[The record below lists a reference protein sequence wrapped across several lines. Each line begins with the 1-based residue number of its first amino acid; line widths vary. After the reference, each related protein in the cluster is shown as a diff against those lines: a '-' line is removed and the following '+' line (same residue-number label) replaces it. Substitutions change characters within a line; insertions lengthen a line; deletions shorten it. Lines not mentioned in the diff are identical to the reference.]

1 MHDNLPATSSAT
13 IERPPL
19 REHPL
24 YTEGMA
30 QISAGHWQEAFK
42 SFQVLQALYPGEAE
56 VKELFDDTQMRAALA
71 QFQPKHT
78 SRVTKRPNIRAWV
91 TATLIAAVL
100 AVVAYVAYGLWVGP
114 VVMRELRL
122 YQIASLR
129 SEADKAI
136 AAGSYTQ
143 AREALQKLQAILPED
158 PQTLELLHR
167 AEQMEKSAN
176 LYQEAKALM
185 AADKWDQA
193 LDALAQLQSMDPH
206 YRDLP
211 QLLQSAQASREMDGK
226 FRVAEEAFVRGDWA
240 TAIAGYEALRQG
252 DLTFKFDAV
261 QSRLFDSYMKYGQ
274 SLVGQA
280 GTDRQLVAQAISQ
293 FSEALKL
300 RPLDSEALKERHL
313 AEIFLAALK
322 AANRSEYSETIDLL
336 QEIYSERPDYARNEA
351 AELLYLTLLLR
362 ANSFLKAGNKESAL
376 ADYKVAAMLPV
387 EDRSVAQEKLIKLT
401 SEPTP

>member
-1 MHDNLPATSSAT
+1 MHDNSPAT

-24 YTEGMA
+24 YTEGMT

-42 SFQVLQALYPGEAE
+42 SFQMLQALYPGETE
-56 VKELFDDTQMRAALA
+56 VKELFDETQMRAALA

-91 TATLIAAVL
+91 TVTLIAAVL
-100 AVVAYVAYGLWVGP
+100 AVVAYVAYGLWIGP

-129 SEADKAI
+129 SEADKTI

-143 AREALQKLQAILPED
+143 AREVLQKLQAILPGD

-167 AEQMEKSAN
+167 VEQMEKSAN

-193 LDALAQLQSMDPH
+193 IDTLAQLQSMDPH

-226 FRVAEEAFVRGDWA
+226 FRIAEEAFVRGDWA

-261 QSRLFDSYMKYGQ
+261 QSRLFESYLKNGQ
-274 SLVGQA
+274 SLVEQA

-300 RPLDSEALKERHL
+300 RPLDSETLKERHL
-313 AEIFLAALK
+313 AEIFLAALN
-322 AANRSEYSETIDLL
+322 AADRSEYGETINLL
-336 QEIYSERPDYARNEA
+336 QEIYGERPDYARNEA

-362 ANSFLKAGNKESAL
+362 ADSFLKAGKKEPAL
-376 ADYKVAAMLPV
+376 ADYKVAATLPV

-401 SEPTP
+401 SETTP